1 MAPPTSSAR
10 CTDRWPP
17 DKDTQVAQN
26 IYDDNTFFAGYSAL
40 PRSVHGLD
48 GAPEWPALRSLLPPV
63 AGARV
68 LDLGCGMGWFC
79 RWAAEQ
85 GAASVHGVDLSTNML
100 ERARSM
106 HDFGVISYQQ
116 ADLDAL
122 KLSPASFD
130 LVFSSLAFHYL
141 TDLGRLWREASAALA
156 PGGRF
161 VFSVEHPMFTAP
173 VALAGDGWLQ
183 LPGGRNAWPIDSY
196 LLEGPR
202 TRDWLAPGVIK
213 QHRTM
218 ATYVSTLAG
227 CGFEILELVEWGP
240 TDEELAV
247 RPELAEERDR
257 PTFMLVSARKA

>member
-1 MAPPTSSAR
+1 
-10 CTDRWPP
+10 
-17 DKDTQVAQN
+17 
-26 IYDDNTFFAGYSAL
+26 
-40 PRSVHGLD
+40 
-48 GAPEWPALRSLLPPV
+48 
-63 AGARV
+63 
-68 LDLGCGMGWFC
+68 MGWFC

-122 KLSPASFD
+122 RLSPGSFD

-141 TDLGRLWREASAALA
+141 TDLDWLWREVATALA
-156 PGGRF
+156 PGGRL

-173 VALAGDGWLQ
+173 MALAGDGWIHPDDGQ
-183 LPGGRNAWPIDSY
+183 NVWPVDSY
-196 LLEGPR
+196 LVEGPR
-202 TRDWLAPGVIK
+202 TRNWLTPGVIK

-218 ATYVSTLAG
+218 STYINTLAC

-240 TDEELAV
+240 TDAELAD
-247 RPELAEERDR
+247 RPELREERDR
-257 PTFMLVSARKA
+257 PTFMLVSTRKA